1 MRITIR
7 VSSRE
12 SLSVVP
18 SRGAGNPCPFI
29 SKSRPTDYWFFL
41 SQGQPLFFCLSWFVS
56 WELGLVTTSLEES
69 QRWLDK
75 NVCWTLLA
83 LRALPNCCQPSGK
96 LPKSFFF
103 FFWPSWGRVSEF
115 WKSNIFWTLFGDTF
129 LAHGFSILPEI
140 ISFCPCWKLTRYLKG
155 FFKK

>member
-1 MRITIR
+1 MVIQEPADGKTGRSDWRMRITIR
-7 VSSRE
+7 VSSWE

-18 SRGAGNPCPFI
+18 SRGADKTRPFI

-41 SQGQPLFFCLSWFVS
+41 SQGQPLFFCLSWVVS

-69 QRWLDK
+69 QSWLDK

-83 LRALPNCCQPSGK
+83 LRVVPNCCQPSGK

-103 FFWPSWGRVSEF
+103 FFWPSWGESLNFGRVIIFGPYLGTPF
-115 WKSNIFWTLFGDTF
+115 WPM
-129 LAHGFSILPEI
+129 GFQY
-140 ISFCPCWKLTRYLKG
+140 CQK
-155 FFKK
+155 

>member
-18 SRGAGNPCPFI
+18 SRGAHTLVPSFPNPDPLI
-29 SKSRPTDYWFFL
+29 TDSFSPRGCHY
-41 SQGQPLFFCLSWFVS
+41 FFCLSWFVS

-69 QRWLDK
+69 QSWLDK
-75 NVCWTLLA
+75 KCVLNSTCSEGLTKLLPA
-83 LRALPNCCQPSGK
+83 LREITYV
-96 LPKSFFF
+96 FFF
-103 FFWPSWGRVSEF
+103 FLSAILGRVSEF